1 MRMQRWLGRTI
12 KGQMVRSLLFLYLL
26 LNGFAFIVA
35 ERFIFQPPAASYQDT
50 KDILKLKTAD
60 EATISALYLPQPK
73 AAFTLIYSHG
83 NGEDLGDIRSRL
95 ERLRTLG
102 FAVFAYDYRGYG
114 TSEGFPAER
123 FAYQDINAAY
133 QYVTETLKVP
143 ASQIVLYGRSVGSG
157 PSVDLASREPVSGM
171 ILESPFISTFRVITH
186 LPILPWDR
194 FNNLAKLKS
203 VRCSVLIM
211 HGTRDRV
218 IPYYH
223 SQVLFTRFQTPKTL
237 LTIENADHND
247 LLTVAGDRYDQA
259 IRAFQQELNLHQSQ
273 AVSAAP
279 SPPL

>member
-1 MRMQRWLGRTI
+1 MRMQRWLGQTFSGKI
-12 KGQMVRSLLFLYLL
+12 VRSLLFLYLL
-26 LNGFAFIVA
+26 LNGFAFFAA
-35 ERFIFQPPAASYQDT
+35 ERFIFRPPAASYQNT
-50 KDILKLKTAD
+50 NAILKLKTAD
-60 EATISALYLPQPK
+60 GATISALYLPQPNS
-73 AAFTLIYSHG
+73 AFTLIYSHG

-133 QYVTETLKVP
+133 QYVTEILKVP

-157 PSVDLASREPVSGM
+157 PSVDLASREPVGGM